1 MTGAGARVWDALDR
15 DEMDPGVRDLLD
27 RKAEKVAAHE
37 SYIPV
42 TTSAVEDTLRRFF
55 ADARPGATVAEVGWT
70 STARGSANLQ

>member
-1 MTGAGARVWDALDR
+1 MRMTGAATRVWDALDR

-42 TTSAVEDTLRRFF
+42 TTSAVQDTLRRFF
-55 ADARPGATVAEVGWT
+55 ADARPGEP
-70 STARGSANLQ
+70 SPRSAG